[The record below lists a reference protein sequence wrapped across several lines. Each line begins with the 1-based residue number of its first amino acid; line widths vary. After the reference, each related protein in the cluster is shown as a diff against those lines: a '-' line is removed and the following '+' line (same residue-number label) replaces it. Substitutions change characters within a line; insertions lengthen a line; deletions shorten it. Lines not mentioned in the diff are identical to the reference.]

1 MTGRDHTNPRPKV
14 FFYDAQ
20 DRVVI
25 FHADDLGMCQATVS
39 ASHDLTAVLCRRDE
53 AVWPGAGSGAA
64 ARRKGKAEV
73 APFQTR
79 GDTAPRTPG

>member
-53 AVWPGAGSGAA
+53 AV
-64 ARRKGKAEV
+64 
-73 APFQTR
+73 
-79 GDTAPRTPG
+79 